1 MNKRMKGLVVI
12 TVNLFILLM
21 ICVLWMHS
29 IREQRIQKSQTL
41 QIKIHTVESDEQLL
55 ETRDVLVWFNEFYN
69 KDVRKIPTYN
79 LNLKKLEEYILSQSL
94 VRKVDIY
101 LDAKNSLHADIYQRS
116 PLMRVLDIS
125 GSQYYLDEDGY
136 RIPVSDKYSSRVLV
150 ATGQLAKIQG
160 KRWVAK
166 EKIYYSGLVKIA
178 KAIRRDTFV
187 RSLIEQID
195 MDGNGEFTLIP
206 KVGKEKIFLG
216 NSDLIEDK
224 FERLK
229 LFYKENM
236 GRQGWNVYQLVNL
249 KFKGQVIGKKIQQ
262 ES

>member
-12 TVNLFILLM
+12 TVNLFILMM
-21 ICVLWMHS
+21 ICGLWMHS
-29 IREQRIQKSQTL
+29 IKEQRIQKSQSL
-41 QIKIHTVESDEQLL
+41 QIKIFAGDADEQLL
-55 ETRDVLVWFNEFYN
+55 ETKDVLSWFHEFY
-69 KDVRKIPTYN
+69 KGDVRKIPTYN
-79 LNLKKLEEYILSQSL
+79 LNLKRLEEYILSQSL
-94 VRKVDIY
+94 VRKADIY
-101 LDAKNSLHADIYQRS
+101 LDAKNLLHADIYQRS

-125 GSQYYLDEDGY
+125 GNQYYLDEDGY
-136 RIPVSDKYSSRVLV
+136 KIPVSNKYASRVLV
-150 ATGQLAKIQG
+150 ATGQLARIEG

-166 EKIYYSGLVKIA
+166 EKIYYSSLVKIA
-178 KAIRRDTFV
+178 KAIRNDTFV
-187 RSLIEQID
+187 RSLVEQID

-206 KVGKEKIFLG
+206 KVGNEKIFLG
-216 NSDLIEDK
+216 NADLIEDK